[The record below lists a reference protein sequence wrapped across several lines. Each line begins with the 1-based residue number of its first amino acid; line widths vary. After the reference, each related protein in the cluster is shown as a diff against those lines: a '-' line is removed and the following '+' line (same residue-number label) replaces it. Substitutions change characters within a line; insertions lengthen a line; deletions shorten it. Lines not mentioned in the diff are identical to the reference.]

1 MYIADLHVHSRYS
14 RATSRDC
21 TPEFLDLWARRKGI
35 CLIGT
40 GDFTHPAWRQEL
52 CEKLRPAEDGLYVL
66 KEEYRMEDGLSD
78 DSIVP
83 RFVVTGEISSIYKKA
98 EKTRKVHSLLVLP
111 GLTEAENLSNKLEA
125 LGGNL
130 HSDGRPILGMD
141 CKNLLEL
148 LLDTSPEGMYIP
160 AHIWTP
166 HFSLFGA
173 FSGFDRMEDCFE
185 DLTPCIHALET
196 GLSSDPPMNW
206 KISALDGCQLV
217 SHSDAHS
224 PAKLGREA
232 DLLNTELSYQGL
244 FGAIQKGEGLAGT
257 LEFFPEEGKYFYDG
271 HRKCGICMTPEE
283 AERCQNRCP
292 VCGKKL
298 TFGVAHRVESLSDRE
313 DGNLRP
319 DKRYFE
325 KIVPLEELLAAVQGF
340 AAPGKKTK
348 RLYAQLLQTFGSEF
362 AVLREVPEEDIR
374 KLAGS
379 LASDCIGQMR
389 KGKLIWQPGFDGEYG
404 RMEIK
409 KDEEIL

>member
-14 RATSRDC
+14 RATSKEC

-148 LLDTSPEGMYIP
+148 LLDT
-160 AHIWTP
+160 
-166 HFSLFGA
+166 
-173 FSGFDRMEDCFE
+173 
-185 DLTPCIHALET
+185 
-196 GLSSDPPMNW
+196 
-206 KISALDGCQLV
+206 
-217 SHSDAHS
+217 
-224 PAKLGREA
+224 
-232 DLLNTELSYQGL
+232 ELSYQGL

-271 HRKCGICMTPEE
+271 HRKCGICMTPKE
-283 AERCQNRCP
+283 AENYQNRCP

-348 RLYAQLLQTFGSEF
+348 RLYTQLLQTFGSEF